1 MVTTD
6 CSRSSLMHSGQGQST
21 AHDGA
26 CSGRSS
32 FSSLGCSCGAVAHA
46 LAVCCSLAACT
57 AALVMAYSVI
67 AAVAAV
73 AAVHRIMTAVCCRA
87 PVILLLLLHMHVSGT
102 LVIPAQ
108 QHVHRM
114 HGHSRP
120 P

>member
-6 CSRSSLMHSGQGQST
+6 CSRSSRMHSGQGQST

-26 CSGRSS
+26 CCGRSR
-32 FSSLGCSCGAVAHA
+32 LGCNCGAVAHA
-46 LAVCCSLAACT
+46 LAACCSLAACT

-87 PVILLLLLHMHVSGT
+87 PDIMLLLLHMHVSGT

-114 HGHSRP
+114 HGHPSP